1 MSSSTEVVLYD
12 PALFPALRD
21 QDPQEAQA
29 RFVRRFSQARDLDDL
44 FSVLEGN
51 NAKGLI
57 GKAIQIEGVQWAPY
71 ESDQGIIPNAI
82 CEAIDLDTG
91 EVIEFATTS
100 SMLTHFIRQAELI
113 GAIPFKARIAEKTT
127 RSGRK
132 ALNLERV

>member
-1 MSSSTEVVLYD
+1 MSSGTEVVLYD
-12 PALFPALRD
+12 PSLFPALRD

-29 RFVRRFSQARDLDDL
+29 RFVKRFSQAKDLDDL

-51 NAKGLI
+51 NAKGLV
-57 GKAIQIEGVQWAPY
+57 GKAVQIEAVQWAPY
-71 ESDQGIIPNAI
+71 ESDQGVIPNAI
-82 CEAIDLDTG
+82 CEAIDLETG

-100 SMLTHFIRQAELI
+100 SMLTHFIRQAEII
-113 GAIPFKARIAEKTT
+113 GSLPFKARITEKTT